1 MDMQVNA
8 TVVFWSLWSTAF
20 SMWLL
25 VYMYG
30 FWQLVRSAQAKQ
42 RIARLWVTFLVVWL
56 MSIPVAVVIKRF
68 M

>member
-1 MDMQVNA
+1 MEVNDA
-8 TVVFWSLWSTAF
+8 VLFWSTWSTAF
-20 SMWLL
+20 AMWLL

-30 FWQLVRSAQAKQ
+30 FWQLVRSAERKLK
-42 RIARLWVTFLVVWL
+42 IAYLWVGFLSVWL